1 MKNRT
6 YFKGILVAG
15 SVLSMLSSAL
25 SSFAEAPGKH
35 WMNVGDSVEVDKL
48 QSSTPGLAVWRTG
61 KIIQVNRNSNSY
73 LVDVDGEQ
81 LTIINNDN
89 WVKPGAAQADPPGQA
104 GGAQGAAPAGGAAMP
119 AAPGGFGGGARG
131 GGGFAVGS
139 LVKVD
144 KIMASTA
151 GAAMWT
157 VGKVVGINQKNN
169 SIDVLTDDGIRRTI
183 VNSPDWIKPGD
194 AGDTFKA
201 PPANGGNNAGN
212 PGNTG
217 NAGNAG
223 NAGNKAN
230 PGANKG
236 TPEWEK
242 RKGLGAPPNGSYIV
256 HKARTYNG
264 GTDIELGRI
273 VIQGNSY
280 SGMDGGGMAPY
291 TMNGDSIVWTN
302 GLNGM
307 PNGWTI
313 ISSKYIGADEHGRPL
328 IRIWYRSARSGAL
341 DVLDA
346 YRP

>member
-1 MKNRT
+1 MTNKI
-6 YFKGILVAG
+6 YFKGIIVTGLLLPVLCAG
-15 SVLSMLSSAL
+15 VSGL
-25 SSFAEAPGKH
+25 AEPPGKH
-35 WMNVGDSVEVDKL
+35 WLNVGDSVEVDKL
-48 QSSTPGLAVWRTG
+48 QSSTKGLAVWRTG

-89 WVKPGAAQADPPGQA
+89 WVKPGAAQPAQPDQPGQA
-104 GGAQGAAPAGGAAMP
+104 GGAQGGMPAMP
-119 AAPGGFGGGARG
+119 AAPGGFAGGARG
-131 GGGFAVGS
+131 GGKFAVGS

-157 VGKVVGINQKNN
+157 VGKVVGVNQKNN

-194 AGDTFKA
+194 AGDTFNA

-212 PGNTG
+212 
-217 NAGNAG
+217 AGNNG
-223 NAGNKAN
+223 GNKAGN
-230 PGANKG
+230 NGNKG

-242 RKGLGAPPNGSYIV
+242 RKGLGVPPNGSYIV
-256 HKARTYNG
+256 HKARTYTG

-291 TMNGDSIVWTN
+291 TMNGDSIVWTS

-313 ISSKYIGADEHGRPL
+313 VSSKYIGPDEHGRPL